1 MADRPRFTTQ
11 GRTEPRKYFT
21 AVDEDVPSP
30 PPSRPRSRS
39 LPISG
44 ASGALARIARRKEA
58 EATAQGDIVI
68 DTSAS
73 AAVPATQR
81 AIDRVPTE
89 IISALLTAWMAEES
103 STPYGLGNRVP
114 FYAMQICSFWR
125 RAAKAT
131 LYLWQH
137 PNFCFRQML
146 KHTDVW
152 IAYHACFVR
161 YGGTQGFHVTL
172 ENSVSAVLETNAAW
186 AHFRERILVKA
197 RSIDLEVA
205 NSMAD
210 DDILARHRYPFLR
223 ELRVR
228 SREAIYPDIRLSMKA
243 PQLRHVELDGVDM
256 TFDDWANRATNALS
270 ALTSLNISHRES
282 TVESL
287 LYLSRMCPVVTDFSL
302 AVDKLRGVRRCAS
315 FTWPS
320 VVTLRVSAR
329 AIRHAEDIRSRSLFP
344 NATTLEAVRLRIELD
359 LRSREAI
366 YPDIRL
372 SMKAPQLRHVEL
384 DGVDMTFDDWA
395 NRATNALSALTSL
408 NISHREST
416 VESLLYLS
424 RMCPVVTD
432 FSLAVDKL
440 RGVRRCASFTWPSV
454 VTLRVSARAIR
465 HAEDIRSRSLFPN
478 ATTLELS
485 DFASNWPFW
494 RSFVETSC
502 PAVTTLC
509 VRRNH
514 VDHTMQFLTGMG
526 TLSQLRTLVF
536 RDGSLNADIVNG
548 LVRPVHGLPMPFVG
562 LRTVRFENA
571 VPHENMVPRRDSQ
584 YECIRAALLLRY
596 SYLLRDHRPTRFVLL
611 CALKPRFEDP
621 AYDVYRER
629 IARMVLRW
637 NEEEFERA
645 QGIWKYM

>member
-21 AVDEDVPSP
+21 AADEDVPSP

-58 EATAQGDIVI
+58 EDTAQGDIVI
-68 DTSAS
+68 DTSAAS
-73 AAVPATQR
+73 AVPATQR

-89 IISALLTAWMAEES
+89 IISAILTAWMVEES

-114 FYAMQICSFWR
+114 FYAMKICSFWR

-146 KHTDVW
+146 KNTDVW

-197 RSIDLEVA
+197 RSIDLEVG

-210 DDILARHRYPFLR
+210 DDILARR
-223 ELRVR
+223 
-228 SREAIYPDIRLSMKA
+228 
-243 PQLRHVELDGVDM
+243 
-256 TFDDWANRATNALS
+256 
-270 ALTSLNISHRES
+270 
-282 TVESL
+282 
-287 LYLSRMCPVVTDFSL
+287 
-302 AVDKLRGVRRCAS
+302 
-315 FTWPS
+315 
-320 VVTLRVSAR
+320 
-329 AIRHAEDIRSRSLFP
+329 
-344 NATTLEAVRLRIELD
+344 
-359 LRSREAI
+359 
-366 YPDIRL
+366 
-372 SMKAPQLRHVEL
+372 
-384 DGVDMTFDDWA
+384 
-395 NRATNALSALTSL
+395 
-408 NISHREST
+408 
-416 VESLLYLS
+416 
-424 RMCPVVTD
+424 
-432 FSLAVDKL
+432 
-440 RGVRRCASFTWPSV
+440 
-454 VTLRVSARAIR
+454 RAIR

-478 ATTLELS
+478 ATTLELA

-494 RSFVETSC
+494 RSFIETSC

-514 VDHTMQFLTGMG
+514 VDHTAQFLTGMG

-548 LVRPVHGLPMPFVG
+548 LVRPMHGLPMPFVG
-562 LRTVRFENA
+562 LRTIRFGNA
-571 VPHENMVPRRDSQ
+571 VPREDFQ
-584 YECIRAALLLRY
+584 YECIQSALRLRY
-596 SYLLRDHRPTRFVLL
+596 SYLPRDRRPTRFVFT
-611 CALKPRFEDP
+611 CTLKPRFEDP
-621 AYDVYRER
+621 AYDVSRER
-629 IARMVLRW
+629 IARTVLRW

-645 QGIWKYM
+645 KGIWKYM